1 MRIDLQ
7 QVDAEITALR
17 SRLAAIDDDLDECRL
32 RYFQYPWAWSQIR
45 RTLTF
50 ERHRVQRRLEQFT
63 FARKC
68 TGGQTRR
75 SAAILSFRSLA
86 GPGERSSEGERA
98 PGSPQGDH
106 SAPES
111 VGQPAGSLGQLRV
124 NSPASHGL
132 EDPQAIF
139 ETPLDRPMLRVI
151 QGGRI

>member
-7 QVDAEITALR
+7 EVDAEITALR
-17 SRLAAIDDDLDECRL
+17 SRLAVIDDDLDECRL
-32 RYFQYPWAWSQIR
+32 RYFQHPWVWSQIR

-68 TGGQTRR
+68 AGGQTRR

-86 GPGERSSEGERA
+86 GPGARSSEGERA
-98 PGSPQGDH
+98 PRSPQPDH
-106 SAPES
+106 SAAES
-111 VGQPAGSLGQLRV
+111 LGQPDGSLGQLRV

-132 EDPQAIF
+132 QDPQATF
-139 ETPLDRPMLRVI
+139 ETPPERPMLRVI
-151 QGGRI
+151 KGGRI

>member
-7 QVDAEITALR
+7 EVDAEITALR
-17 SRLAAIDDDLDECRL
+17 SRLAAIDDDLDACRL

-68 TGGQTRR
+68 AGGQTRR

-98 PGSPQGDH
+98 PRSPQPDH
-106 SAPES
+106 SAPQS
-111 VGQPAGSLGQLRV
+111 VGQPDGLLGQLRV
-124 NSPASHGL
+124 NSPASNGL
-132 EDPQAIF
+132 EDPPATF
-139 ETPLDRPMLRVI
+139 EPPPDRTMLRVI
-151 QGGRI
+151 KGGQI